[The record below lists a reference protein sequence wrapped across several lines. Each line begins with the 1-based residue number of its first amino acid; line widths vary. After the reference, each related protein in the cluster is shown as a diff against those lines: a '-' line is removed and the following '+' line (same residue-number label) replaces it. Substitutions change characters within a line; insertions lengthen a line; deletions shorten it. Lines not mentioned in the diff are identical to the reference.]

1 MGRAKSLRYKWFGSG
16 LIFFALLAIVCLLA
30 MPDLSKLK
38 KENPKKTA
46 FMEYREMESKRQGK
60 RLKIYQIWVP
70 LSKVS
75 LTLTKA
81 VLIAEDDKFWSHEGF
96 DYEAIK
102 KALEKDL
109 KAGKFR
115 RGGSTISQQLT
126 RNLYLSPQKSLLR
139 KIREAILTWR
149 MEKVLSKK
157 RILELYLNVAE
168 WGEGVYGIEAASR
181 RYYGKPSSDLTA
193 QESARLAAVLPNPRR
208 YDPLGSQ
215 PYVVHR
221 ADLIYDI
228 MVRRGIVVPEYE
240 EGDRSTEAFPVE
252 QGGSPPS
259 VLSEPAVPNR

>member
-1 MGRAKSLRYKWFGSG
+1 MRRAKSHRYKWLGPG
-16 LIFFALLAIVCLLA
+16 VIFVALMGIVCSLA

-46 FMEYREMESKRQGK
+46 FMKYRETESQKQGK

-75 LTLTKA
+75 PTLTKA

-102 KALEKDL
+102 KALERDL
-109 KAGKFR
+109 KAGRFR
-115 RGGSTISQQLT
+115 LGGSTISQQLT
-126 RNLYLSPQKSLLR
+126 RNLYLSPEKSLLR
-139 KIREAILTWR
+139 KIKEAILTWR

-168 WGEGVYGIEAASR
+168 WGEGIYGIEAASR
-181 RYYGKPSSDLTA
+181 HYYGKSSSDLTA
-193 QESARLAAVLPNPRR
+193 QESARLATVLPSPRR
-208 YDPLGSQ
+208 YNPLGNQ

-228 MVRRGIVVPEYE
+228 MVRRGIVAPEYE
-240 EGDRSTEAFPVE
+240 ETEGSSGAPAE
-252 QGGSPPS
+252 QSGSPPS
-259 VLSEPAVPNR
+259 VLNEPAVPNR